1 MPETKTTYITLARA
15 MGDNPGAIAPGQYV
29 VDGDMVTLTD
39 QTGVPIASGRMQL
52 GYSSKVG
59 DEETTEQVARR
70 LLWRHHRATK
80 SGSYFNRRIDYPKT
94 GIA

>member
-15 MGDNPGAIAPGQYV
+15 MGDNPGAIAPGHYV
-29 VDGDMVTLTD
+29 VADDVVTLTD
-39 QTGVPIASGRMQL
+39 QAGVPIASGRMQL
-52 GYSSKVG
+52 GYSSKLG
-59 DEETTEQVARR
+59 DEETADQVAKR

-80 SGSYFNRRIDYPKT
+80 SGSDFNRRITYPAS